1 MTQSVYMNIPSQDM
15 KFLQELASKMG
26 WDILDKTPAINTNK
40 KTVDKLYG
48 SVSLPEGYDY
58 KEDIEKI
65 LTEKYL

>member
-1 MTQSVYMNIPSQDM
+1 M
-15 KFLQELASKMG
+15 QELASKMG